1 MLPVLNYKQ
10 ILRNITF
17 PVYVISSDETNYEDG
32 LLFIGGR
39 IVDDRNQSGDT
50 IGKRRLTSPHPM
62 AKLGKIC
69 FTFIEMLDSKST
81 KFIDTKG
88 RAFEYRKTKMVP
100 VVSYP
105 IKKKISRETYTQ
117 LFLKGV
123 NCVYN
128 VPRYP
133 ASEEWAQIFVYDN
146 LPWKL
151 YSLSDNKVETF
162 KRKI

>member
-10 ILRNITF
+10 VLRNIVF
-17 PVYVISSDETNYEDG
+17 PVYVISSEETSYEDG
-32 LLFIGGR
+32 LLFIGGK

-50 IGKRRLTSPHPM
+50 IGKRRLVSPHPLG
-62 AKLGKIC
+62 KLGKIC

-81 KFIDTKG
+81 KFIDTCG
-88 RAFEYRKTKMVP
+88 RAFEYKKTKMLP
-100 VVSYP
+100 VVSYR
-105 IKKKISRETYTQ
+105 INKKISRETFTQ

-123 NCVYN
+123 NCVYT

-133 ASEEWAQIFVYDN
+133 TSEEWAQIFVYDN

-162 KRKI
+162 RRKI